1 MGGLMGPFQSVSR
14 RRGRRSRERRGPV
27 FGVFEHTLQVKDII
41 SLGVVMQKPVLNEVK
56 DQV

>member
-1 MGGLMGPFQSVSR
+1 MGPFQSVSR